1 MRMTESRRF
10 GESFEIGGE
19 EEVEVEVEV
28 GCG

>member
-1 MRMTESRRF
+1 MRMEESRRF

-19 EEVEVEVEV
+19 DEV